1 MSTAHLNERAVSM
14 AVFYEPFDAM
24 VLAMLF
30 SQFKM
35 IKRLGGKVGE
45 WNTTLD
51 AETSEPPESGQ
62 TTC

>member
-1 MSTAHLNERAVSM
+1 M
-14 AVFYEPFDAM
+14 AVFFEPFDAM

-35 IKRLGGKVGE
+35 IRSLGGKAGE

-51 AETSEPPESGQ
+51 AETSGIEHSETGSSIGIEP
-62 TTC
+62 